1 MDGDKL
7 LVRAIQHVNIIQ
19 DGLQN
24 DERLRVELA
33 VKTLKNIL
41 LRLESKS
48 LEAFYSFLSEAEA
61 AVDQRWRKAEVLADR
76 KIKAKI
82 QEFVEKRGLK
92 TTTIRD
98 DIKNKIF
105 KRRKKTKNE
114 KLKNQRLGQQKRR
127 AEKKYNKEK
136 LKKQEEKEKGKTK
149 NRIQL

>member
-1 MDGDKL
+1 MDNDKL
-7 LVRAIQHVNIIQ
+7 LIRAIQHVNIIQ

-41 LRLESKS
+41 LRLESKN
-48 LEAFYSFLSEAEA
+48 LEAFYSFLSEAEVV
-61 AVDQRWRKAEVLADR
+61 VDQRWRKAEVLADR

-82 QEFVEKRGLK
+82 QEFVTAKGLK

-105 KRRKKTKNE
+105 KRRKKTKEE

-136 LKKQEEKEKGKTK
+136 LKKQEREGREKGKGK
-149 NRIQL
+149 N